1 MMFAVNIRSFG
12 VVSFAVVRLL
22 IRNCCWTC
30 AFAPHPVGFYKFIRD
45 GSSKMTCVTS
55 NMDEQ
60 STTSRRDILQSIMIS
75 CSCFSSPSIAANLP
89 SSTGA
94 DLSNT
99 GSIDTLIPIVA
110 IQHSLKDAKILLTK
124 SKEEST
130 SLVSP
135 EMCSTL
141 LHSFAKTIPRDETAF
156 KRVFDAYSTP
166 VSYKQKFL
174 DQNAFLVYYTKGFDG
189 PGRPNIEEEDTN
201 SIQTIQYGLRN
212 DAWASVDDLFVE
224 LEFGQESTADD
235 STLSS
240 IGELTTFVENVLK
253 AVDSYLDLAP
263 AADVKEARH
272 QLGI

>member
-1 MMFAVNIRSFG
+1 MFAVNIRSFG

-22 IRNCCWTC
+22 IRNCCWTY
-30 AFAPHPVGFYKFIRD
+30 AFAPHLGFIRD

-75 CSCFSSPSIAANLP
+75 CTCLSSPSIAANLP

-156 KRVFDAYSTP
+156 KRVFDAYSSLSQGQP
-166 VSYKQKFL
+166 PHFIPHFL
-174 DQNAFLVYYTKGFDG
+174 TSMLNL
-189 PGRPNIEEEDTN
+189 
-201 SIQTIQYGLRN
+201 
-212 DAWASVDDLFVE
+212 
-224 LEFGQESTADD
+224 QEKSK
-235 STLSS
+235 L
-240 IGELTTFVENVLK
+240 
-253 AVDSYLDLAP
+253 
-263 AADVKEARH
+263 
-272 QLGI
+272 